1 MSLLD
6 ELDNKVNESFFR
18 ERKWAPINLPDLT
31 GYFKTIYEVVKIP
44 GVTDIAH
51 LSFIAVYDS
60 DSKLFTIYSNKS
72 DEMMKMEYRSIF
84 NRVSIENPSESEIV
98 VALRPEFLS
107 SRFVRV

>member
-1 MSLLD
+1 MSILD
-6 ELDNKVNESFFR
+6 IEDKYPDKSFFR
-18 ERKWAPINLPDLT
+18 ERKWAHINLPDFT
-31 GYFKTIYEVVKIP
+31 GYFRTIYEVVKIP

-51 LSFIAVYDS
+51 LSFKAVYDS
-60 DSKLFTIYSNKS
+60 DSKLFTIYSDKS

-98 VALRPEFLS
+98 VALHPEFLS

>member
-6 ELDNKVNESFFR
+6 IEDKYPDESFFQ
-18 ERKWAPINLPDLT
+18 ERKWAPVNLPDLT

-44 GVTDIAH
+44 DVTDIAH
-51 LSFIAVYDS
+51 LSFVAVYDS

>member
-1 MSLLD
+1 MSILD
-6 ELDNKVNESFFR
+6 TENIYPDESFFQKHR
-18 ERKWAPINLPDLT
+18 WFHMDSPSFT

-51 LSFIAVYDS
+51 LSFKVIYDS
-60 DSKLFTIYSNKS
+60 DSKLFTICNCKP
-72 DEMMKMEYRSIF
+72 DRTMMMEYQSIF
-84 NRVSIENPSESEIV
+84 NKVSIENPSESEII

>member
-6 ELDNKVNESFFR
+6 ELDNKVNESFFQK
-18 ERKWAPINLPDLT
+18 RKWSHINLPDFT

-51 LSFIAVYDS
+51 LSFKAIYDS
-60 DSKLFTIYSNKS
+60 DSKLFTIFSDKS
-72 DEMMKMEYRSIF
+72 AETMKMEYRSIF
-84 NRVSIENPSESEIV
+84 NTVRIENPSESEII

-107 SRFVRV
+107 SRFVKV

>member
-6 ELDNKVNESFFR
+6 MENKYPDKSFFQK
-18 ERKWAPINLPDLT
+18 RKWAPINLPDLT

-84 NRVSIENPSESEIV
+84 NRVNIENPSESEIV

>member
-1 MSLLD
+1 MSIFD
-6 ELDNKVNESFFR
+6 TDNKYPDESFFQ
-18 ERKWAPINLPDLT
+18 EHKWALVNLPDLT

-44 GVTDIAH
+44 GVTNIAH
-51 LSFIAVYDS
+51 LSFVAVYDS